1 MDALWPR
8 PQQKNSNGSS
18 ARHCHHHHVAMTAV
32 FGDQPSPVVEL
43 AGEFLC
49 SQPVVNN
56 LILSLLAD
64 RVAYPQPG
72 RYWVVTDDRQPI
84 GVVFQ
89 SPLDFPAA
97 ITPMSVDA
105 VDTAITAIVAAGV
118 TLPGVAG
125 EAGTVARFAGQWTE
139 LTGTGA
145 EPFNGQRIYELE
157 GVPALGDTPG
167 HFRGAKAADCQLI
180 LRWMHGF
187 GEDTGERPMS
197 EEVLARRIA
206 AGQFWLWQHDDACSV
221 AAHTV
226 PVGGVTR
233 IQAVYTPP
241 AMRWRGYAGACVSA
255 LSARLHEAGHR
266 CILYTDLANPV
277 SNKLYRRIGYRAS
290 VECLRYRF
298 G

>member
-1 MDALWPR
+1 
-8 PQQKNSNGSS
+8 
-18 ARHCHHHHVAMTAV
+18 MTAIFV
-32 FGDQPSPVVEL
+32 DEPHSVLEL
-43 AGEFLC
+43 ARDLLS

-56 LILSLLAD
+56 LILSLLAE

-72 RYWVVTDDRQPI
+72 RYWVVTDGRRPL
-84 GVVFQ
+84 GVVLQ

-97 ITPMSVDA
+97 VTPMPVDA
-105 VDTAITAIVAAGV
+105 VDTVATAIVAAGV

-125 EAGTVARFAGQWTE
+125 EAGTVARFAGQLTE

-157 GVPALGDTPG
+157 GVPTLGRAPG
-167 HFRGAKAADCQLI
+167 HLRRAEAADCQLI
-180 LRWMHGF
+180 LNWMRGF
-187 GEDTGERPMS
+187 SEETGERHML
-197 EEVLARRIA
+197 EEVLARRVA
-206 AGQFWLWQHDDACSV
+206 AGQFWLWQDNDACSV
-221 AAHTV
+221 AAHTA

-241 AMRWRGYAGACVSA
+241 ALRCRGYAGACVSA
-255 LSARLHEAGHR
+255 LSARLHDAGHR
-266 CILYTDLANPV
+266 CILYTDLANPI
-277 SNKLYRRIGYRAS
+277 SNKLYRRIGYRAT

>member
-1 MDALWPR
+1 
-8 PQQKNSNGSS
+8 
-18 ARHCHHHHVAMTAV
+18 MTTV
-32 FGDQPSPVVEL
+32 FDDQPESVVEL
-43 AGEFLC
+43 AGGWLS

-56 LILSLLAD
+56 LILTLVAD

-72 RYWVVTDDRQPI
+72 RYWVVTDGRQPI
-84 GVVFQ
+84 GVVLQ
-89 SPLDFPAA
+89 SPLDLPAA
-97 ITPMSVDA
+97 ITPMPADA
-105 VDTAITAIVAAGV
+105 VDTVVAAIVDAGV

-125 EAGTVARFAGQWTE
+125 DAGTAARFAGQWTE
-139 LTGTGA
+139 LTGAGA

-157 GVPALGDTPG
+157 GVPTLGNAPG
-167 HFRGAKAADCQLI
+167 HLRRAEAADRHLI
-180 LRWMHGF
+180 LGWMHGF
-187 GEDTGERPMS
+187 GEDTGERPLS

-221 AAHTV
+221 AAHTA

-241 AMRWRGYAGACVSA
+241 TLRCRGYAGACVSA
-255 LSARLHEAGHR
+255 LSAGLHDAGHR

-277 SNKLYRRIGYRAS
+277 SNKLYRRIGYRSAA
-290 VECLRYRF
+290 ECLRYRF

>member
-1 MDALWPR
+1 
-8 PQQKNSNGSS
+8 
-18 ARHCHHHHVAMTAV
+18 VAVTAV
-32 FGDQPSPVVEL
+32 FVDQPEPVVKLVGEL
-43 AGEFLC
+43 LS

-64 RVAYPQPG
+64 RVAYAQPG
-72 RYWVVTDDRQPI
+72 RYWVVTDGRQPI
-84 GVVFQ
+84 GVVLQ

-97 ITPMSVDA
+97 ITPMPVDA
-105 VDTAITAIVAAGV
+105 VDTVVTAIVAAGA

-145 EPFNGQRIYELE
+145 EPCNGQRIYELV
-157 GVPALGDTPG
+157 GLPALGKAPG
-167 HFRGAKAADCQLI
+167 HLRRAEAADCQPI
-180 LRWMHGF
+180 LGWMHGF
-187 GEDTGERPMS
+187 GEDTGERHMP
-197 EEVLARRIA
+197 EEVLARRVA
-206 AGQFWLWQHDDACSV
+206 AGQFWLWQDNETCSV
-221 AAHTV
+221 AAHTE
-226 PVGGVTR
+226 PVGGITR

-241 AMRWRGYAGACVSA
+241 ALRCRGYASACVSA
-255 LSARLHEAGHR
+255 LSARLHDAGYR

-277 SNKLYRRIGYRAS
+277 SNKLYRRIGYRAA

>member
-1 MDALWPR
+1 VAL
-8 PQQKNSNGSS
+8 
-18 ARHCHHHHVAMTAV
+18 TAV
-32 FGDQPSPVVEL
+32 FVDRPQTVIEL
-43 AGEFLC
+43 AGDLLSSE
-49 SQPVVNN
+49 PVVNN

-72 RYWVVTDDRQPI
+72 RYWVATDDRGPV

-97 ITPMSVDA
+97 VTPMPVDA
-105 VDTAITAIVAAGV
+105 VDTVVAAIGAAGV

-125 EAGTVARFAGQWTE
+125 EAATVARFAGQLTE

-157 GVPALGDTPG
+157 GVPALGKAAG
-167 HFRGAKAADCQLI
+167 HLRRAEAADCQLI
-180 LRWMHGF
+180 LDWMHGF
-187 GEDTGERPMS
+187 NEETGERRLL
-197 EEVLARRIA
+197 EEILARRVA
-206 AGQFWLWQHDDACSV
+206 AGQFWLWQDGDACSV

-226 PVGGVTR
+226 PVAGVTR

-241 AMRWRGYAGACVSA
+241 ALRGRGYAGACVSA
-255 LSARLHEAGHR
+255 LSARLHDAGHR
-266 CILYTDLANPV
+266 SILYTDLANPI
-277 SNKLYRRIGYRAS
+277 SNRLYRRIGYRAR